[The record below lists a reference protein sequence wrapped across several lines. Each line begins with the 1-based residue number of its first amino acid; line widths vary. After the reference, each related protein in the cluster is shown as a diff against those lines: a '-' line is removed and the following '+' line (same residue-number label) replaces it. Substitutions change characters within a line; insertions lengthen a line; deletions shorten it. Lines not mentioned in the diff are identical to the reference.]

1 VNAATALL
9 HRTVSAPWRGKA
21 AALAVMTLALT
32 ACAGDETAY
41 ERGVA
46 DYEPIYCYAS
56 LADAACYRKPSF
68 RDERRLINHY
78 GPTPRRYDR
87 PKPPK
92 PARLDPPPPPERKRA
107 PASGDTKAPSAP
119 AI

>member
-1 VNAATALL
+1 M
-9 HRTVSAPWRGKA
+9 TVSASLFRQS
-21 AALAVMTLALT
+21 ALAPWLGRGAVLAVIALALT

-46 DYEPIYCYAS
+46 DFEPIYCYAS
-56 LADAACYRKPSF
+56 LADAVCYRRPNF

-78 GPTPRRYDR
+78 GPTPRSYDR

-92 PARLDPPPPPERKRA
+92 PARLDPPPPPERKRTA
-107 PASGDTKAPSAP
+107 PTGNTKGPPAP

>member
-1 VNAATALL
+1 MSKAALL
-9 HRTVSAPWRGKA
+9 LCWRGRAPWLGRGTVLA
-21 AALAVMTLALT
+21 AIAMALV

-46 DYEPIYCYAS
+46 DFEPIYCYAS
-56 LADAACYRKPSF
+56 LADAACYRRPNF

-78 GPTPRRYDR
+78 GPTPRSYDR

-92 PARLDPPPPPERKRA
+92 PARLDPPPPERKATGKGEANR
-107 PASGDTKAPSAP
+107 PPAP

>member
-1 VNAATALL
+1 MAVVSRARHLARRPRRAAGIVLT
-9 HRTVSAPWRGKA
+9 A
-21 AALAVMTLALT
+21 AALVLA

-46 DYEPIYCYAS
+46 DYEPVYCYAS
-56 LADAACYRKPSF
+56 LADAICYRQPYF

-78 GPTPRRYDR
+78 GPTPRSVER

-92 PARLDPPPPPERKRA
+92 PARLDPPPLERKAAASSEAKSIQA
-107 PASGDTKAPSAP
+107 PAT
-119 AI
+119 